1 MGKITKTMQPK
12 HEETLSPWLKYFV
25 QSACTL
31 PLPLLPD
38 HIATFPTRWPFPRGD
53 LYHWIPLLN
62 RFDNILEC
70 FSVTY
75 KLNEGPQTGD
85 LGCEVLLHRGLKVEE
100 YGTEV
105 WDMDR
110 LRKQGYGEQGDRQLI
125 EAILKFTRVLLE
137 HCGNRS
143 IYASSNHLN
152 DLLHATDLSVIIA
165 TLGVGSELA
174 KRYQASVKRIGS
186 HSRHVSTAL
195 LANHYNI
202 ALERVQLLASPFVK
216 TPLISLSDA
225 AASATPGSAAKGKDK
240 IHTTGQKNA
249 APMFANDLSAIVNS
263 EPGQWNGWGDI
274 KISYTA
280 VTDTKD
286 HPFSSA
292 VDRTSAGTNLP
303 STPTPLRRSTTM
315 GGTAQQTPRSARQ
328 VPGDEASPSTV
339 SRSPAPVSEQATS
352 SQKVFDLPQ
361 SVVASSSIYDLL
373 ARCPA
378 DAPPHTRYEYLNR
391 VRIAKALLGS
401 VETRQQALAIRLL
414 AITNLAY
421 IHPENVFMEK
431 VMRQDI
437 DETRRYQLVYQL
449 AEIIHPTS
457 PGSQPVPLWVQS
469 IALALLEAISY
480 FQARYQDV
488 LSALNA
494 NVNHGILLYVIRKA
508 VAGMKDDEV
517 ADKYNQ
523 STEVNEWRKDL
534 FSLTQHL
541 AMSTRV
547 GAEMVSAGLMDV
559 LVEIM
564 KTRSNVA
571 QRNHAT
577 ILSFIDGLIWSYQN
591 AFHAFFNGDG
601 LDAISELLVTSVK
614 EGTQLAD
621 AGRGTQSE
629 YHSSVVDYDIPF
641 HHQQTLK
648 WLLKFMHHMMTNSY
662 SLGGNTDRLLR
673 NLVDKS
679 DLLASLREIMQHTK
693 RFGSVLWTNSVTVL
707 SDFINNDPTSFAAIA
722 ESRMIV
728 SFLESVT
735 GSPVPEQTVAPRG
748 SEDAA
753 GEADDAPQENND
765 QVTLEPDDKPHP
777 PPEEEL
783 AAGRDRPLARG
794 ILTSPDAMLVV
805 PQVLNSI
812 SLNNVGLRMVVSSRA
827 FESYFE
833 MFESPKHVN
842 CLEGEQHLASSV
854 GESFDELC
862 RHHPALRSPISD
874 AVIDMVAR
882 VRFLGKDEA
891 ETSGW
896 GAKLV
901 FDDAN
906 GNVLTAD
913 HGLLGHL
920 SAPPGDSKGK
930 EKASTDDAD
939 VDMLDG
945 AVTAKEEDSSS
956 ASSKEASKP
965 AATAFDSITPYVH
978 ALGLFL
984 TTYLSN
990 NTMKTHFVQ
999 RGGIELLLDIAELPS
1014 LPYDFNE
1021 SNASRKLF
1029 SVISQLVD
1037 HSPVLGLP
1045 ALLKRA
1051 QAALDSLESFATD
1064 NDGRPYFAPFV
1075 LSEKPITLEDA
1086 NSWDTTT
1093 RNKILTG
1100 TKVVRALLNAQSF
1113 LKTLYECFPS
1123 SPRSSSSVSLYPINF
1138 YDYYLQ
1144 LIKSIGPLLRAGL
1157 TEEGAVHNVLPQHW
1171 WAKKVG
1177 AIDEALAII
1186 GRPAVPASPSGDD
1199 EETFLPDDL
1208 LGNFRAEAL
1217 PNNKGAAAPQPK
1229 RPTKQEQ
1236 ATARF
1241 KNFETLRVVL
1251 HSMVPS
1257 SFPFFQQLGKAI
1269 LPRRGGDTFSRQH
1282 HIDLAKGLSAT
1293 IIDQLKPSMAVEVAT
1308 PKDYHY
1314 WIIML
1319 HTLSEMLIDATPRS
1333 SDRAGSQII
1342 MPVYL
1347 AFVEQGGLEILTTMA
1362 RRFADRAADQSSG
1375 TEPSAATKIC
1385 SFGLKRALDLFATV
1399 VDGKT
1404 MADSATQFGLIPR
1417 SAGPRPEAPL
1427 SNQMV
1432 LDARMA
1438 IFPVVREIWDSALM
1452 EKTQPETLSRVID
1465 ILKIVAVGSDE
1476 SGQSSTQASD
1486 VLKRVPSAFNWRTH
1500 QTSLSALSR
1509 DYDDD
1514 LAREAVYRANG
1525 NQNSATEYCRAYA
1538 AGTAGSRNPVPA
1550 QDAYFAPPPE
1560 PSRQSSQQGAPPSSE
1575 PMALDAPPELDNLL
1589 GDAVLDE
1596 LEGPSSEESDDDD
1609 DDEDEENDEDDDHAG
1624 EGSQKAGGSDLPPKA
1639 NESAQPT
1646 IDPRATAKKTLDDH
1660 REQFRKELISRSL
1673 DIVRAHPHSAIEVS
1687 ELISAMVFP
1696 QDIREDVGETLTSAI
1711 TSLSFDSDEVE
1722 SDANGSTIAAYA
1734 HLFALLLRDNAF
1746 LTCNID
1752 TLRANVSTYV
1762 GFLKLSPTR
1771 AKDDLPPW
1779 IPYIL
1784 LIVEIL
1790 LAHDE
1795 KPIEATW
1802 KAPTSENEVI
1812 KPAVIEKPEAILSDA
1827 EQSDLLERILD
1838 ILPRL
1843 GQEDTLAISVLRVL
1857 VVLTRKRSLARTV
1870 GEKKNLQR
1878 LFVMAKQL
1886 AGAGVN
1892 RLKDTKTAGCIM
1904 IILRHVVEDEET
1916 TKQIMRAEV
1925 RSLFD
1930 NPQRNQ
1936 RNLDVTTY
1944 LRNLSAVA
1952 LRAPD
1957 LFVEITNDM
1966 TRLTRW
1972 SPVSEGTAR
1981 AHYIALKETEPEAS
1995 VATTTQDQSV
2005 EPTVQATED
2014 LSLHDVKQ
2022 STEAG
2027 DKEMTDAPKPTVARP
2042 IIENPDGVVHFLLCE
2057 LLNYR
2062 EVEDKEP
2069 IQPKDSKAA
2078 STTLAATSSDPAAK
2092 ENTADTG
2099 ASSDAK
2105 ETKDS
2110 KDKKSKPSF
2119 KADEHPIFIYRCFL
2133 LNCLA
2138 ELLQSYNRA
2147 KVEFI
2152 DFKRS
2157 APLQTNT
2164 PVKPRSSV
2172 LNYLIHDLLCQGGL
2186 ENPDTVVAKKKM
2198 ATSNQA
2204 QQVLVA
2210 LMTKTGEKA
2219 IDKHRERFEYD
2230 DDPDLLFVRKFALDT
2245 VLKAYERAST
2255 PEEPLETR
2263 YTKMQC
2269 LAELMNQVIGE
2280 KERDPPGATRG
2291 MGSPQARSQAQLRRM
2306 MYEKGYLDRLT
2317 WSIADLDLNHVG
2329 VKRAIK
2335 HVLRVLRVL
2344 TDTAKELSRSNVI
2357 PSMTLP
2363 DVADDEIA
2371 SSSSMS
2377 DIDDD
2382 REETPDLYRN
2392 SALGMLEPRGSD
2404 DESEDEEDDDDDEE
2418 MYDDEYG
2425 DELEYG
2431 EEEISDD
2438 GDNGISDD
2446 DDEELGE
2453 MGEIEGLHGD
2463 PGVVEVVM
2471 DDDDDMEDD
2480 DDEMSDDMDSQ
2491 DMEEMDDRVD
2501 IAEEILDEDG
2511 NPIDD
2516 DGASDWESESDDEE
2530 EDDDDELD
2538 YGAEVQDLDE
2548 AHMHGLGPE
2557 EILDNLTRAVVMAP
2571 DGEFDP
2577 EDMEGLGEHYI
2588 EDDRG
2593 DEDDDDDEDM
2603 EEDEYI
2609 YDEDYPHDEAP
2620 PANVPSQLG
2629 WDTLVVEPFPHAHH
2643 GHRHRHAGHRSPF
2656 PPAILAGGPRD
2667 PLGDFRSYFSR
2678 GPRANA
2684 APSNA
2689 DDGIN
2694 PLLRRTNQTAEP
2706 SPRPPGVPG
2715 LVGLRFPPD
2724 AFGIGAGRHGGLMDS
2739 PMAILNDIVASL
2751 PVMRHGQPS
2760 VQLSITQNGR
2770 GELREYHVVPRES
2783 RGDARRDGTYHEPQ
2797 QAVAFTPDSTF
2808 ERYQE
2813 EARMVFGG
2821 SLYIDKAQ
2829 RLLKLILS
2837 KLIPPAF
2844 EHEKKAKAEEE
2855 ERRRVREE
2863 ERKKRE
2869 EEERRVREAKEAKE
2883 AEEKAERERKEA
2895 EERDAQQRLTAEALG
2910 STDSNAPTAG
2920 ADPQAM
2926 EGVESHGATE
2936 SATVPPAN
2944 VPRVVTTIR
2953 GEEVD
2958 ITELGI
2964 DPEYLAALP
2973 EEFREEVIAQ
2983 TVSSRRS
2990 QAREDAAAGEQTEVF
3005 QEFLDALPEEM
3016 RSEIVQQERQEVRRR
3031 EREEQRRQAAGGA
3044 AEQEMDAASILLTF
3058 PPELR
3063 HEVLLDQGE
3072 DIMDQLPADMAAQV
3086 RLSQRAGNARSP
3098 PGIARRPAQQLTE
3111 PGQEAETKVQRKTV
3125 VQMLDKPGI
3134 ATLLR
3139 LMFISQY
3146 GSIRNY
3152 LFSVLADVCENRQ
3165 NRLEVIST
3173 VLLILQEGSTDM
3185 DAVER
3190 SFSQLS
3196 LKAKKP
3202 KDKDAD
3208 PKTPQGLK
3216 RTLTSLTTSG
3226 HAQTNSEISPL
3237 LVVHQCLDLLQDLST
3252 KNPHIPMLF
3261 LTEHESVGSSLK
3273 RMLSRKGKAKDY
3285 KAHKYAINALLSLL
3299 DRELVMESSVVMAY
3313 LADLL
3318 NKITVPLATIE
3329 RRRREAAEKAALAN
3343 KKVAE
3348 AAFAA
3353 QMAAEAAEAAATA
3366 STAEGASTQTDANDQ
3381 TTGAVETTASA
3392 TPAVESSTAVESGD
3406 ALQSEEN
3413 KKPEPETSKSATADD
3428 PNQKKGKQMQ
3438 VPVIPPHY
3446 LTLVVKIFV
3455 ARECSSKTFQNT
3467 ISAIKN
3473 LSSIPGTKVIFGQEL
3488 VRQARALS
3496 ERIVLDLD
3504 ELLPHI
3510 KKATTGTEIQ
3520 GVALSKFSP
3529 GASEQNKLLRVLT
3542 ALDHLFTEPKKKFS
3556 AEIEYTLMNIQK
3568 QDLVHSLYH
3577 NSTFSSMWDKL
3588 SECLRAI
3595 HKRENMVNVAT
3606 ILLPLIESLMVV
3618 CKNTATADSPAQ
3630 VSEKEMLLSSPPPES
3645 RMAGLFFNFTED
3657 HRRILNELVRNNPKL
3672 MSGTF
3677 ALLVK
3682 NPKVLEFDNKRNY
3695 FNRSV
3700 HSRAST
3706 QRSAFASLQLAVRRE
3721 HVFHDSF
3728 RSLYF
3733 KSGDEMKYGKLNIRF
3748 HGEEGVDAGG
3758 VTREWFQVLARQMF
3772 DANYALFIPV
3782 SSDRTTFHPN
3792 KLSGIN
3798 DMHLMY
3804 FKFVGRIIGKA
3815 LYEGRLL
3822 DCYFSRAVYKRIL
3835 GKSVSVK
3842 DMESFDPDYYKSLVW
3857 MLENDITDIITETF
3871 SVEDDEFGVTTIV
3884 DLCPDGRNIAVTEE
3898 NKNDYV
3904 RLVVEHKLL
3913 SSVKEQMEHFLKG
3926 FHEIIPSELIRIFNE
3941 QELELLIS
3949 GLPDID
3955 IDDWKSN
3962 TEYHNYTPSSQ
3973 QIQWFWRAIRSF
3985 DKEELAKLLQ
3995 FVTGTSKVPLNG
4007 FKELEGMNGVS
4018 RFNIHR
4024 DYGNKERLPSSHTC
4038 FNQLDLPEYES
4049 YETLRSQL
4057 MKAITAGSDYFGFA

>member
-12 HEETLSPWLKYFV
+12 HEETLSPWLKDFV

-70 FSVTY
+70 FSGTY

-100 YGTEV
+100 YGTEA

-125 EAILKFTRVLLE
+125 ETILKFTRVLLE

-882 VRFLGKDEA
+882 VRFLGKDKA

-913 HGLLGHL
+913 HGLPGHL

-1199 EETFLPDDL
+1199 DETFLPDDL

-1217 PNNKGAAAPQPK
+1217 PNNKGAAAAQPK

-1236 ATARF
+1236 ATARY

-1333 SDRAGSQII
+1333 SDRSGSQII

-1404 MADSATQFGLIPR
+1404 MADSAAQFGLIPR

-1525 NQNSATEYCRAYA
+1525 NQNSATEYCRAHA
-1538 AGTAGSRNPVPA
+1538 AGTAGSRNPVPT

-1560 PSRQSSQQGAPPSSE
+1560 PSRRSSQQGAPPSSE

-1609 DDEDEENDEDDDHAG
+1609 DDDDEENDEDDDHAG
-1624 EGSQKAGGSDLPPKA
+1624 EGSQKAGGADLPPKA

-1646 IDPRATAKKTLDDH
+1646 TDPRANAKKTLDDH

-1812 KPAVIEKPEAILSDA
+1812 KPAVIEKPEAILSDT

-1925 RSLFD
+1925 RNLFD

-1981 AHYIALKETEPEAS
+1981 AHYIALKETEPETS

-2014 LSLHDVKQ
+2014 LSLHDIKQ

-2027 DKEMTDAPKPTVARP
+2027 DKEMTDAPKPTVSRP

-2062 EVEDKEP
+2062 EVDDKEP

-2078 STTLAATSSDPAAK
+2078 STTLTATSSDPAAK

-2186 ENPDTVVAKKKM
+2186 ENPDTVLAKKKM

-2245 VLKAYERAST
+2245 ILKAYERAST

-2291 MGSPQARSQAQLRRM
+2291 MASPQARSQAQLRRM
-2306 MYEKGYLDRLT
+2306 MYEKGYLDKLT

-2480 DDEMSDDMDSQ
+2480 DDEMSDDMESQ
-2491 DMEEMDDRVD
+2491 DMEDRVD

-2516 DGASDWESESDDEE
+2516 DGASDWESESDEEE
-2530 EDDDDELD
+2530 EDDDDEID

-2557 EILDNLTRAVVMAP
+2557 EILENLTRAVVMAP

-2667 PLGDFRSYFSR
+2667 PLGGMSPATLLPHIDVLLHDVEALMSTYNANANPDFRSYFSR

-2694 PLLRRTNQTAEP
+2694 PLLRRTNQTVEP

-2751 PVMRHGQPS
+2751 PVMRHGQ
-2760 VQLSITQNGR
+2760 QWI
-2770 GELREYHVVPRES
+2770 
-2783 RGDARRDGTYHEPQ
+2783 
-2797 QAVAFTPDSTF
+2797 

-2844 EHEKKAKAEEE
+2844 EHEKKVKAEEE

-2990 QAREDAAAGEQTEVF
+2990 QAREDAAAG
-3005 QEFLDALPEEM
+3005 
-3016 RSEIVQQERQEVRRR
+3016 
-3031 EREEQRRQAAGGA
+3031 EQRRQAAGGA

-3237 LVVHQCLDLLQDLST
+3237 LVVHQCLDLLQDLSTKNPHIPMLFLTEHESVGSSLKRMLSRKGT

-3772 DANYALFIPV
+3772 DANYALFIP
-3782 SSDRTTFHPN
+3782 
-3792 KLSGIN
+3792 
-3798 DMHLMY
+3798 
-3804 FKFVGRIIGKA
+3804 
-3815 LYEGRLL
+3815 
-3822 DCYFSRAVYKRIL
+3822 
-3835 GKSVSVK
+3835 
-3842 DMESFDPDYYKSLVW
+3842 
-3857 MLENDITDIITETF
+3857 
-3871 SVEDDEFGVTTIV
+3871 
-3884 DLCPDGRNIAVTEE
+3884 
-3898 NKNDYV
+3898 
-3904 RLVVEHKLL
+3904 
-3913 SSVKEQMEHFLKG
+3913 
-3926 FHEIIPSELIRIFNE
+3926 
-3941 QELELLIS
+3941 
-3949 GLPDID
+3949 
-3955 IDDWKSN
+3955 
-3962 TEYHNYTPSSQ
+3962 

>member
-12 HEETLSPWLKYFV
+12 HEETLSPWLKDYV
-25 QSACTL
+25 QSASTL

-70 FSVTY
+70 FSGTY

-85 LGCEVLLHRGLKVEE
+85 LGCQLLLNQGLQVEE
-100 YGTEV
+100 YGKEA

-125 EAILKFTRVLLE
+125 ESILKFTRVLLE

-202 ALERVQLLASPFVK
+202 SLERVQQLASPFVK
-216 TPLISLSDA
+216 TPLISLSD
-225 AASATPGSAAKGKDK
+225 SALAGTPGSAAKGKEK
-240 IHTTGQKNA
+240 TQATGQKNA

-263 EPGQWNGWGDI
+263 EPGQWNGWGDV

-280 VTDTKD
+280 TTESRDQ
-286 HPFSSA
+286 PAANA
-292 VDRTSAGTNLP
+292 VDRISSGSNLP
-303 STPTPLRRSTTM
+303 TTPTPLRRSTTM
-315 GGTAQQTPRSARQ
+315 GGQAQQTPRSARQ
-328 VPGDEASPSTV
+328 VTGDETSPSTV
-339 SRSPAPVSEQATS
+339 SRSPAPQPERGTS
-352 SQKVFDLPQ
+352 NQKIFDLPQ
-361 SVVASSSIYDLL
+361 SVVASSSIYDLV
-373 ARCPA
+373 ARCPT
-378 DAPPHTRYEYLNR
+378 DLPPQARYEYLSR
-391 VRIAKALLGS
+391 VRIAKALLGDA
-401 VETRQQALAIRLL
+401 ETRQQALAIRLL
-414 AITNLAY
+414 AVTNLAY
-421 IHPENVFMEK
+421 IHPETVFMEK

-449 AEIIHPTS
+449 AELVHPTS
-457 PGSQPVPLWVQS
+457 PGSKPVPLWVQS
-469 IALALLEAISY
+469 IALALLEAISG

-508 VAGMKDDEV
+508 VAGMKEDEV
-517 ADKYNQ
+517 PDKYNQ

-601 LDAISELLVTSVK
+601 LDAISELLVTSVEQGK
-614 EGTQLAD
+614 QLEEAGLGTQL
-621 AGRGTQSE
+621 E
-629 YHSSVVDYDIPF
+629 YHSSVVDYNIPF
-641 HHQQTLK
+641 HQQQTLK

-662 SLGGNTDRLLR
+662 NLGGNTDRLLR

-679 DLLASLREIMQHTK
+679 DLLASLREIMQHTQ

-735 GSPVPEQTVAPRG
+735 GNPVPEQPAAPR
-748 SEDAA
+748 S
-753 GEADDAPQENND
+753 GEKADGDEAESPQETND
-765 QVTLEPDDKPHP
+765 QVTLEPDSKPHP
-777 PPEEEL
+777 PPEEVL
-783 AAGRDRPLARG
+783 AAGRDRPLAQG

-812 SLNNVGLRMVVSSRA
+812 SLNNVGLEMVVASHA

-842 CLEGEQHLASSV
+842 VLEGEQHLASSV

-862 RHHPALRSPISD
+862 RHHPALRDPISN
-874 AVIDMVAR
+874 AIIDMVAR
-882 VRFLGKDEA
+882 VRFLGRDKA
-891 ETSGW
+891 ATAGW
-896 GAKLV
+896 GTKLV
-901 FDDAN
+901 FDDAA
-906 GNVLTAD
+906 GNVITAD
-913 HGLLGHL
+913 ENLLDRL
-920 SAPPGDSKGK
+920 ATPSVDSKGK
-930 EKASTDDAD
+930 AKASANDAD
-939 VDMLDG
+939 VEMTDVIPVNNEEANSG
-945 AVTAKEEDSSS
+945 AANKETPT
-956 ASSKEASKP
+956 P
-965 AATAFDSITPYVH
+965 AATASDSVTPYVH
-978 ALGLFL
+978 ALSLFL

-990 NTMKTHFVQ
+990 NTMNSHFING
-999 RGGIELLLDIAELPS
+999 GGIELLLDIVELPS
-1014 LPYDFNE
+1014 LPHDFHE
-1021 SNASRKLF
+1021 SSASRKLF
-1029 SVISQLVD
+1029 TVISSLL
-1037 HSPVLGLP
+1037 HHAPVVALP
-1045 ALLKRA
+1045 SVLKRA
-1051 QAALDSLESFATD
+1051 HKAFDALETFANTSDS
-1064 NDGRPYFAPFV
+1064 RPYFAPFI
-1075 LSEKPITLEDA
+1075 LTEKTITLEDA
-1086 NSWDTTT
+1086 KTWDANT
-1093 RNKILTG
+1093 RDKILTG
-1100 TKVVRALLNAQSF
+1100 TKVVKSLLNAQSC
-1113 LKTLYECFPS
+1113 LKILHDCFPPM
-1123 SPRSSSSVSLYPINF
+1123 PRSSASAAF
-1138 YDYYLQ
+1138 YNVNYFDYYLQ
-1144 LIKSIGPLLRAGL
+1144 LVRGMGPLLRAGL
-1157 TEEGAVHNVLPQHW
+1157 TEEGAVHNALPQHW
-1171 WAKKVG
+1171 WAK
-1177 AIDEALAII
+1177 
-1186 GRPAVPASPSGDD
+1186 RPGPGNDSLPMLDRTPAAPASPSGDAD
-1199 EETFLPDDL
+1199 DVLLPDAL
-1208 LGNFRAEAL
+1208 AGNSKTSSTDD
-1217 PNNKGAAAPQPK
+1217 KGAAAAQPK

-1236 ATARF
+1236 ATARY
-1241 KNFETLRVVL
+1241 KNFDTLRVLL
-1251 HSMVPS
+1251 HSIVPS
-1257 SFPFFQQLGKAI
+1257 SFPFFQQLGKSL
-1269 LPRRGGDTFSRQH
+1269 LPRRGGDTFIRQY
-1282 HIDLAKGLSAT
+1282 HIDIAKGLSAT
-1293 IIDQLKPSMAVEVAT
+1293 IIDQLKPSLAVET
-1308 PKDYHY
+1308 PSPKDYHY

-1319 HTLSEMLIDATPRS
+1319 HTLSEMLVDSSPRS
-1333 SDRAGSQII
+1333 SDRSGSQII

-1347 AFVEQGGLEILTTMA
+1347 AFVEKGGFEILTTMT
-1362 RRFADRAADQSSG
+1362 RRFADNAVDETGGS
-1375 TEPSAATKIC
+1375 EPSAATKIC
-1385 SFGLKRALDLFATV
+1385 QFGLKRSLDLFATV

-1404 MADSATQFGLIPR
+1404 MTDSAAQFGLMLR
-1417 SAGPRPEAPL
+1417 SAGPRPDVPL

-1432 LDARMA
+1432 LDARVA
-1438 IFPVVREIWDSALM
+1438 IFPVVRELWDSALM
-1452 EKTQPETLSRVID
+1452 EKSQPQTLSRIMD
-1465 ILKIVAVGSDE
+1465 ILKTVSVGSDE
-1476 SGQSSTQASD
+1476 SSQANTSVSD
-1486 VLKRVPSAFNWRTH
+1486 VLKKVPSAFNWQAY
-1500 QTSLSALSR
+1500 QTALTALSAEF
-1509 DYDDD
+1509 DDD
-1514 LAREAVYRANG
+1514 IAREAVYRANG
-1525 NQNSATEYCRAYA
+1525 NQNIASEYIRQHRR
-1538 AGTAGSRNPVPA
+1538 GTAGSRNPVPI
-1550 QDAYFAPPPE
+1550 QDAYTAPPAE
-1560 PSRQSSQQGAPPSSE
+1560 PSRSSSQQGAPANSE
-1575 PMALDAPPELDNLL
+1575 AMALDAPPELDNLL
-1589 GDAVLDE
+1589 SDAVLDE
-1596 LEGPSSEESDDDD
+1596 LSSEDSDDDD
-1609 DDEDEENDEDDDHAG
+1609 DENEEDDDDQAG
-1624 EGSQKAGGSDLPPKA
+1624 EDSHAAGGATLPA
-1639 NESAQPT
+1639 T
-1646 IDPRATAKKTLDDH
+1646 IDEPAQESPDPRTNAKETLDNH

-1696 QDIREDVGETLTSAI
+1696 QEIREDVGETLTSAI
-1711 TSLSFDSDEVE
+1711 TSLSSDTDEIDLE
-1722 SDANGSTIAAYA
+1722 ANGSTIAAYA
-1734 HLFALLLRDNAF
+1734 HLFALLLRDHAF
-1746 LTCNID
+1746 LVCNLD
-1752 TLRANVSTYV
+1752 TLRANISTYV
-1762 GFLKLSPTR
+1762 GFLKLSPTPG
-1771 AKDDLPPW
+1771 KEDLPPW

-1790 LAHDE
+1790 LSHDE

-1802 KAPTSENEVI
+1802 KPPTSENEVVQ
-1812 KPAVIEKPEAILSDA
+1812 PAVLQKPEAIMSDS
-1827 EQSDLLERILD
+1827 EQSNLLERILD

-1843 GQEDTLAISVLRVL
+1843 GKEDTLAISVLRVL
-1857 VVLTRKRSLARTV
+1857 VILTRKRSLARQV

-1878 LFVMAKQL
+1878 LFVMAKQM
-1886 AGAGVN
+1886 AGAGAN
-1892 RLKDTKTAGCIM
+1892 RLKDTKTAGCVM

-1925 RSLFD
+1925 RNLFD

-1957 LFVEITNDM
+1957 LFVEVTNDM
-1966 TRLTRW
+1966 TKLTRW
-1972 SPVSEGTAR
+1972 SPASEGTSR
-1981 AHYIALKETEPEAS
+1981 AHYIALKETEPEA
-1995 VATTTQDQSV
+1995 APAKAEQDQSV

-2014 LSLHDVKQ
+2014 LSLHDIKQ

-2027 DKEMTDAPKPTVARP
+2027 DKEMTDAPKPTMPRP
-2042 IIENPDGVVHFLLCE
+2042 VIENPDGVVHFLLSE

-2062 EVEDKEP
+2062 EVDDKEP
-2069 IQPKDSKAA
+2069 VQPKDLKA
-2078 STTLAATSSDPAAK
+2078 TPTGTSSDSTIKDATPESNSNPEAK
-2092 ENTADTG
+2092 EN
-2099 ASSDAK
+2099 
-2105 ETKDS
+2105 KDS
-2110 KDKKSKPSF
+2110 KDKKSKPTF
-2119 KADEHPIFIYRCFL
+2119 KAEEHPIFIYRCFL
-2133 LNCLA
+2133 LNCLS

-2152 DFKRS
+2152 NFKRN

-2172 LNYLIHDLLCQGGL
+2172 LNYLIHDLLCQGGV
-2186 ENPDTVVAKKKM
+2186 ENPDTVLAKKKA
-2198 ATSNQA
+2198 ATSSQA

-2210 LMTKTGEKA
+2210 LMTKTGEKVV
-2219 IDKHRERFEYD
+2219 DKNRQRFEFD

-2280 KERDPPGATRG
+2280 KERDPTGATRG
-2291 MGSPQARSQAQLRRM
+2291 MGSPQTRSQAQLRRM
-2306 MYEKGYLDRLT
+2306 MYEKGYLDKLT
-2317 WSIADLDLNHVG
+2317 WSIADLNLNHPS

-2335 HVLRVLRVL
+2335 YVLRVLRVL

-2357 PSMTLP
+2357 PFTALP
-2363 DVADDEIA
+2363 DITDDEIA

-2404 DESEDEEDDDDDEE
+2404 DESEDEEGEHLQAILNEKYYMLTIVIDDDDDEE

-2425 DELEYG
+2425 DELDYG

-2491 DMEEMDDRVD
+2491 DMEDMEDRVD
-2501 IAEEILDEDG
+2501 VVEEIVDEDG
-2511 NPIDD
+2511 NPLDD
-2516 DGASDWESESDDEE
+2516 DGASDWESESEDDE
-2530 EDDDDELD
+2530 EDDDDEEID
-2538 YGAEVQDLDE
+2538 YEAGVQDLEE

-2577 EDMEGLGEHYI
+2577 DDIEGLGEHYI

-2609 YDEDYPHDEAP
+2609 YDEDYPH
-2620 PANVPSQLG
+2620 
-2629 WDTLVVEPFPHAHH
+2629 
-2643 GHRHRHAGHRSPF
+2643 
-2656 PPAILAGGPRD
+2656 
-2667 PLGDFRSYFSR
+2667 FRSYFSR

-2684 APSNA
+2684 PPNNA

-2694 PLLRRTNQTAEP
+2694 PLLRRSNQDAEP
-2706 SPRPPGVPG
+2706 SQRPPGVPG

-2724 AFGIGAGRHGGLMDS
+2724 IFGPGAGRHGGLMDS

-2751 PVMRHGQPS
+2751 PVMRHGQQS
-2760 VQLSITQNGR
+2760 VHLSITQNGR
-2770 GELREYHVVPRES
+2770 GELREYHVAPRES
-2783 RGDARRDGTYHEPQ
+2783 RGEARREGTYHEPQ
-2797 QAVAFTPDSTF
+2797 QAVAFSPDSTF
-2808 ERYQE
+2808 ERYLE

-2821 SLYIDKAQ
+2821 SLYLEKAQ
-2829 RLLKLILS
+2829 RLLNLILS

-2844 EHEKKAKAEEE
+2844 EHEKKLKVEEE
-2855 ERRRVREE
+2855 DRRRVREE

-2869 EEERRVREAKEAKE
+2869 EEERRVREAKQ

-2895 EERDAQQRLTAEALG
+2895 EERAERERIAAEAPP
-2910 STDSNAPTAG
+2910 PTANEATTAG
-2920 ADPQAM
+2920 TARGPESQAM
-2926 EGVESHGATE
+2926 EGVESHGTAE
-2936 SATVPPAN
+2936 SAPAPAAD
-2944 VPRVVTTIR
+2944 VPRVVTIIR

-3044 AEQEMDAASILLTF
+3044 VEQEMDAASILLTF

-3072 DIMDQLPADMAAQV
+3072 DIMDQLPAEMAAQV
-3086 RLSQRAGNARSP
+3086 RLSQRTGNARSP
-3098 PGIARRPAQQLTE
+3098 PGIARRPAQQQVE

-3152 LFSVLADVCENRQ
+3152 LFSVLADVCENRH

-3226 HAQTNSEISPL
+3226 NVQTSSEISPL

-3273 RMLSRKGKAKDY
+3273 RTLNRKGKAKDS
-3285 KAHKYAINALLSLL
+3285 KAHKYAINALLTLL

-3318 NKITVPLATIE
+3318 NKITVPLATME
-3329 RRRREAAEKAALAN
+3329 RRRREAAEKAALEA
-3343 KKVAE
+3343 KETADAAPVADGSSS
-3348 AAFAA
+3348 A
-3353 QMAAEAAEAAATA
+3353 QHTATEQDAEQV
-3366 STAEGASTQTDANDQ
+3366 EGT
-3381 TTGAVETTASA
+3381 VSA
-3392 TPAVESSTAVESGD
+3392 TPAAEPSVLAATDAVKPSEGD
-3406 ALQSEEN
+3406 
-3413 KKPEPETSKSATADD
+3413 KKDELEASKSAIADESIE
-3428 PNQKKGKQMQ
+3428 KKDRQMQ

-3473 LSSIPGTKVIFGQEL
+3473 LSAIPGAKAVFGQEL

-3542 ALDHLFTEPKKKFS
+3542 ALDHLFTDPKKKS
-3556 AEIEYTLMNIQK
+3556 DVAGEDVPNNEK

-3577 NSTFSSMWDKL
+3577 NSTFSSMWEKL

-3618 CKNTATADSPAQ
+3618 CKNTATADSPTQA
-3630 VSEKEMLLSSPPPES
+3630 SEKEMLLSSPPPES

-3700 HSRAST
+3700 HSRANT

-3758 VTREWFQVLARQMF
+3758 VTREWFQVLSRQMF
-3772 DANYALFIPV
+3772 DANYALFSPV

-3835 GKSVSVK
+3835 GRSVSVK

-3884 DLCPDGRNIAVTEE
+3884 DLCPNGRNIAVTEE

-3926 FHEIIPSELIRIFNE
+3926 FHEIIPSELISIFNE

-4038 FNQLDLPEYES
+4038 FNQIDLPEYES
-4049 YETLRSQL
+4049 YETLRAQL

>member
-12 HEETLSPWLKYFV
+12 HEETLSPWLKDFV

-70 FSVTY
+70 FSGTY

-508 VAGMKDDEV
+508 VAGMKEDEV

-882 VRFLGKDEA
+882 VRFLGKDKA

-1157 TEEGAVHNVLPQHW
+1157 TEEGAHW

-1293 IIDQLKPSMAVEVAT
+1293 IIHQLKPSMAVEVAT

-1347 AFVEQGGLEILTTMA
+1347 AFVEHGGLEILTTMA

-1404 MADSATQFGLIPR
+1404 MADSAAQFGLIPR

-1476 SGQSSTQASD
+1476 SGQSNTQASD

-1538 AGTAGSRNPVPA
+1538 AGTAGSRNPVPT

-1560 PSRQSSQQGAPPSSE
+1560 PSRRSSQQGAPPSSE

-1711 TSLSFDSDEVE
+1711 TPLSFDSDEVE

-1892 RLKDTKTAGCIM
+1892 RLKDTKTAG
-1904 IILRHVVEDEET
+1904 
-1916 TKQIMRAEV
+1916 
-1925 RSLFD
+1925 
-1930 NPQRNQ
+1930 
-1936 RNLDVTTY
+1936 
-1944 LRNLSAVA
+1944 
-1952 LRAPD
+1952 
-1957 LFVEITNDM
+1957 
-1966 TRLTRW
+1966 
-1972 SPVSEGTAR
+1972 
-1981 AHYIALKETEPEAS
+1981 
-1995 VATTTQDQSV
+1995 
-2005 EPTVQATED
+2005 
-2014 LSLHDVKQ
+2014 
-2022 STEAG
+2022 
-2027 DKEMTDAPKPTVARP
+2027 
-2042 IIENPDGVVHFLLCE
+2042 
-2057 LLNYR
+2057 
-2062 EVEDKEP
+2062 
-2069 IQPKDSKAA
+2069 
-2078 STTLAATSSDPAAK
+2078 
-2092 ENTADTG
+2092 
-2099 ASSDAK
+2099 
-2105 ETKDS
+2105 
-2110 KDKKSKPSF
+2110 
-2119 KADEHPIFIYRCFL
+2119 
-2133 LNCLA
+2133 
-2138 ELLQSYNRA
+2138 
-2147 KVEFI
+2147 
-2152 DFKRS
+2152 
-2157 APLQTNT
+2157 
-2164 PVKPRSSV
+2164 
-2172 LNYLIHDLLCQGGL
+2172 
-2186 ENPDTVVAKKKM
+2186 
-2198 ATSNQA
+2198 
-2204 QQVLVA
+2204 
-2210 LMTKTGEKA
+2210 
-2219 IDKHRERFEYD
+2219 
-2230 DDPDLLFVRKFALDT
+2230 
-2245 VLKAYERAST
+2245 
-2255 PEEPLETR
+2255 
-2263 YTKMQC
+2263 
-2269 LAELMNQVIGE
+2269 
-2280 KERDPPGATRG
+2280 
-2291 MGSPQARSQAQLRRM
+2291 
-2306 MYEKGYLDRLT
+2306 
-2317 WSIADLDLNHVG
+2317 
-2329 VKRAIK
+2329 
-2335 HVLRVLRVL
+2335 
-2344 TDTAKELSRSNVI
+2344 
-2357 PSMTLP
+2357 
-2363 DVADDEIA
+2363 
-2371 SSSSMS
+2371 
-2377 DIDDD
+2377 
-2382 REETPDLYRN
+2382 
-2392 SALGMLEPRGSD
+2392 
-2404 DESEDEEDDDDDEE
+2404 
-2418 MYDDEYG
+2418 
-2425 DELEYG
+2425 
-2431 EEEISDD
+2431 
-2438 GDNGISDD
+2438 
-2446 DDEELGE
+2446 
-2453 MGEIEGLHGD
+2453 
-2463 PGVVEVVM
+2463 
-2471 DDDDDMEDD
+2471 
-2480 DDEMSDDMDSQ
+2480 
-2491 DMEEMDDRVD
+2491 
-2501 IAEEILDEDG
+2501 
-2511 NPIDD
+2511 
-2516 DGASDWESESDDEE
+2516 
-2530 EDDDDELD
+2530 
-2538 YGAEVQDLDE
+2538 
-2548 AHMHGLGPE
+2548 
-2557 EILDNLTRAVVMAP
+2557 
-2571 DGEFDP
+2571 
-2577 EDMEGLGEHYI
+2577 
-2588 EDDRG
+2588 
-2593 DEDDDDDEDM
+2593 
-2603 EEDEYI
+2603 
-2609 YDEDYPHDEAP
+2609 
-2620 PANVPSQLG
+2620 
-2629 WDTLVVEPFPHAHH
+2629 
-2643 GHRHRHAGHRSPF
+2643 
-2656 PPAILAGGPRD
+2656 
-2667 PLGDFRSYFSR
+2667 
-2678 GPRANA
+2678 
-2684 APSNA
+2684 
-2689 DDGIN
+2689 
-2694 PLLRRTNQTAEP
+2694 
-2706 SPRPPGVPG
+2706 
-2715 LVGLRFPPD
+2715 
-2724 AFGIGAGRHGGLMDS
+2724 
-2739 PMAILNDIVASL
+2739 
-2751 PVMRHGQPS
+2751 
-2760 VQLSITQNGR
+2760 
-2770 GELREYHVVPRES
+2770 
-2783 RGDARRDGTYHEPQ
+2783 
-2797 QAVAFTPDSTF
+2797 
-2808 ERYQE
+2808 
-2813 EARMVFGG
+2813 
-2821 SLYIDKAQ
+2821 
-2829 RLLKLILS
+2829 
-2837 KLIPPAF
+2837 
-2844 EHEKKAKAEEE
+2844 
-2855 ERRRVREE
+2855 
-2863 ERKKRE
+2863 
-2869 EEERRVREAKEAKE
+2869 
-2883 AEEKAERERKEA
+2883 
-2895 EERDAQQRLTAEALG
+2895 
-2910 STDSNAPTAG
+2910 
-2920 ADPQAM
+2920 
-2926 EGVESHGATE
+2926 
-2936 SATVPPAN
+2936 
-2944 VPRVVTTIR
+2944 
-2953 GEEVD
+2953 
-2958 ITELGI
+2958 
-2964 DPEYLAALP
+2964 
-2973 EEFREEVIAQ
+2973 
-2983 TVSSRRS
+2983 RS

-3630 VSEKEMLLSSPPPES
+3630 ASEKEMLLSSPPPES

>member
-12 HEETLSPWLKYFV
+12 HEETLSPWLKDFV

-70 FSVTY
+70 FSGTY

-85 LGCEVLLHRGLKVEE
+85 LGCDVLLHRGIRVEE
-100 YGTEV
+100 YGKEI
-105 WDMDR
+105 WDIDR
-110 LRKQGYGEQGDRQLI
+110 LRKQGYSEQGDRQLI
-125 EAILKFTRVLLE
+125 ETILKFTRVLLE

-152 DLLHATDLSVIIA
+152 DLLHATDSSIIIA

-202 ALERVQLLASPFVK
+202 ALERVQQLASPFTK
-216 TPLISLSDA
+216 TPLISLSDS
-225 AASATPGSAAKGKDK
+225 AASGTPGSVVKGRDKTQAA
-240 IHTTGQKNA
+240 GQKNA

-263 EPGQWNGWGDI
+263 EAGQWNGWGDI

-280 VTDTKD
+280 ATESKD
-286 HPFSSA
+286 QPTASA
-292 VDRTSAGTNLP
+292 VDRTPAVSNLP

-315 GGTAQQTPRSARQ
+315 GGTAQQTPRSTRQ
-328 VPGDEASPSTV
+328 ATGDETSPSTV
-339 SRSPAPVSEQATS
+339 SRSPAPMSEHATS
-352 SQKVFDLPQ
+352 SQKIFDLPQ
-361 SVVASSSIYDLL
+361 SVVASSSVYDLI

-378 DAPPHTRYEYLNR
+378 DVPPQARYEYLSR
-391 VRIAKALLGS
+391 VRIAKALLGD

-414 AITNLAY
+414 AVTNLAY

-449 AEIIHPTS
+449 AEIVHPTS
-457 PGSQPVPLWVQS
+457 PGSKPVPLWVQS
-469 IALALLEAISY
+469 IALALLEAISG

-508 VAGMKDDEV
+508 VAGMKEDEV
-517 ADKYNQ
+517 ADKHNQ

-601 LDAISELLVTSVK
+601 LDAISELLVTSVE
-614 EGTQLAD
+614 EGKQLAD
-621 AGRGTQSE
+621 AGRGTQPE

-735 GSPVPEQTVAPRG
+735 GSPVPEEPVAPRSG
-748 SEDAA
+748 EDAGA
-753 GEADDAPQENND
+753 NADDTSPETND
-765 QVTLEPDDKPHP
+765 QVTLEPDNKPHP
-777 PPEEEL
+777 PPDEEL
-783 AAGRDRPLARG
+783 AAGRDRPLAQG

-812 SLNNVGLRMVVSSRA
+812 SLNNVGLKMVVSSHA

-862 RHHPALRSPISD
+862 RHHPALRNPISD

-882 VRFLGKDEA
+882 VRFLGRDRA
-891 ETSGW
+891 VTCGW

-901 FDDAN
+901 FDDAV
-906 GNVLTAD
+906 GNVVTAD
-913 HGLLGHL
+913 ESLIDRL
-920 SAPPGDSKGK
+920 SAPPTETKGK

-939 VDMLDG
+939 VEMTDG
-945 AVTAKEEDSSS
+945 TAI
-956 ASSKEASKP
+956 SKEDNSNVTPGKEPSAP
-965 AATAFDSITPYVH
+965 AATASDSITPYVH

-990 NTMKTHFVQ
+990 NTMKAHFVQ

-1014 LPYDFNE
+1014 LPHDFNE

-1051 QAALDSLESFATD
+1051 QTAFDALEFFAAA

-1075 LSEKPITLEDA
+1075 LSEKPTTPEDV
-1086 NSWDTTT
+1086 NSWDANT
-1093 RNKILTG
+1093 REKVLTG

-1113 LKTLYECFPS
+1113 LKTLFECFPS

-1138 YDYYLQ
+1138 FDYYLQ

-1171 WAKKVG
+1171 WAKKIG
-1177 AIDEALAII
+1177 PIEEAMAII
-1186 GRPAVPASPSGDD
+1186 GRTPVVPASPSADEDD
-1199 EETFLPDDL
+1199 VLLPDVL
-1208 LGNFRAEAL
+1208 AGNSKSPA
-1217 PNNKGAAAPQPK
+1217 PDIKGTVGAPPK

-1236 ATARF
+1236 ATARY
-1241 KNFETLRVVL
+1241 KNFETLRVIL

-1319 HTLSEMLIDATPRS
+1319 HTLSEMLIDSSPRS
-1333 SDRAGSQII
+1333 SDRSGSQII

-1347 AFVEQGGLEILTTMA
+1347 AFVEQGGFEILTTMA
-1362 RRFADRAADQSSG
+1362 RRFADKAADQTDG
-1375 TEPSAATKIC
+1375 PEPSAATKIC

-1404 MADSATQFGLIPR
+1404 MADSAAQFGLIPR

-1438 IFPVVREIWDSALM
+1438 IFPIVREIWDSALM

-1465 ILKIVAVGSDE
+1465 ILKIVSVGSDE
-1476 SGQSSTQASD
+1476 SGQSSSQAAD
-1486 VLKRVPSAFNWRTH
+1486 VLKRVPNAFNWRTH
-1500 QTSLSALSR
+1500 QTALSALSR

-1525 NQNSATEYCRAYA
+1525 NQNSATEYCRAHK
-1538 AGTAGSRNPVPA
+1538 AGTAGSRNPVPT

-1560 PSRQSSQQGAPPSSE
+1560 PSRRSSQQGASASSE

-1609 DDEDEENDEDDDHAG
+1609 DDEDNDEDDEEQAG
-1624 EGSQKAGGSDLPPKA
+1624 EDSQAASGTTLPPTT
-1639 NESAQPT
+1639 NEPAQPT
-1646 IDPRATAKKTLDDH
+1646 TDPRTSAKETLDNH

-1696 QDIREDVGETLTSAI
+1696 QEIREDVGETLTSAI
-1711 TSLSFDSDEVE
+1711 TSLSSDTDEIDSE
-1722 SDANGSTIAAYA
+1722 ANGSTIAAYA

-1746 LTCNID
+1746 LVCNID

-1762 GFLKLSPTR
+1762 GFLKLSPAR

-1802 KAPTSENEVI
+1802 KAPTSETEVI
-1812 KPAVIEKPEAILSDA
+1812 QPAVIQKPDAILSDA

-1843 GQEDTLAISVLRVL
+1843 GKEDTLAISVLRVL
-1857 VVLTRKRSLARTV
+1857 VILTRKRSLARTV

-1916 TKQIMRAEV
+1916 TKQIIRAEV
-1925 RSLFD
+1925 RNLFD

-1944 LRNLSAVA
+1944 LRSLSAVA
-1952 LRAPD
+1952 LRAPE

-1966 TRLTRW
+1966 TKLTRW
-1972 SPVSEGTAR
+1972 SPASEGTAR
-1981 AHYIALKETEPEAS
+1981 AHYIALKETEPETPP
-1995 VATTTQDQSV
+1995 ATAAQDQSV

-2014 LSLHDVKQ
+2014 LSLHDIKQ

-2027 DKEMTDAPKPTVARP
+2027 DKEMTDAQKPAVPRP
-2042 IIENPDGVVHFLLCE
+2042 VIENPDGVVHFLLCE

-2069 IQPKDSKAA
+2069 IQLKDSKVTPATPAA
-2078 STTLAATSSDPAAK
+2078 SSSDPEVKQGATDTPSNPDAK
-2092 ENTADTG
+2092 EN
-2099 ASSDAK
+2099 
-2105 ETKDS
+2105 KDS
-2110 KDKKSKPSF
+2110 KDKKTKPTF

-2152 DFKRS
+2152 NFKRS

-2172 LNYLIHDLLCQGGL
+2172 MNYLIHDLLCQGGL
-2186 ENPDTVVAKKKM
+2186 ENPDTVFAKKKM
-2198 ATSNQA
+2198 ATSSQA

-2210 LMTKTGEKA
+2210 LMTKTGEKV

-2280 KERDPPGATRG
+2280 KERDHPGATRG

-2306 MYEKGYLDRLT
+2306 MYEKGYLDKLT
-2317 WSIADLDLNHVG
+2317 WSIADLDLNHNG

-2357 PSMTLP
+2357 PFTALP
-2363 DVADDEIA
+2363 DIADDEIA

-2404 DESEDEEDDDDDEE
+2404 DESEDEEGEKLTNVDDDEDEE

-2425 DELEYG
+2425 DELDYG

-2471 DDDDDMEDD
+2471 DDDDDMGDD

-2491 DMEEMDDRVD
+2491 DMDDMDDHVD
-2501 IAEEILDEDG
+2501 VVEEIVDEDG
-2511 NPIDD
+2511 NPLDD
-2516 DGASDWESESDDEE
+2516 DGASDWESDSEDEDEEDDEE
-2530 EDDDDELD
+2530 ID
-2538 YGAEVQDLDE
+2538 YEAEVQDLDE

-2577 EDMEGLGEHYI
+2577 EDMEGLGEHYM

-2593 DEDDDDDEDM
+2593 DEDDDDDDEDM

-2609 YDEDYPHDEAP
+2609 YDEDYPH
-2620 PANVPSQLG
+2620 
-2629 WDTLVVEPFPHAHH
+2629 
-2643 GHRHRHAGHRSPF
+2643 
-2656 PPAILAGGPRD
+2656 
-2667 PLGDFRSYFSR
+2667 FRSYFSR

-2689 DDGIN
+2689 DDGVN
-2694 PLLRRTNQTAEP
+2694 PLLRRSNQDAEP

-2724 AFGIGAGRHGGLMDS
+2724 AFGIGAGRHGNLMDS

-2751 PVMRHGQPS
+2751 PVMRHGQQP
-2760 VQLSITQNGR
+2760 VHLSITQNGR
-2770 GELREYHVVPRES
+2770 GELREYHVAPRES
-2783 RGDARRDGTYHEPQ
+2783 RGEARREGTYYEPQ

-2821 SLYIDKAQ
+2821 SLYIEKAQ
-2829 RLLKLILS
+2829 RLLNLILS

-2844 EHEKKAKAEEE
+2844 EHEKKLKAEEE
-2855 ERRRVREE
+2855 ERRRIRDE

-2869 EEERRVREAKEAKE
+2869 EEERRAREAKE
-2883 AEEKAERERKEA
+2883 AEEKAEREKKEA
-2895 EERDAQQRLTAEALG
+2895 DERAERERIAAEAPPPTTSETTTG
-2910 STDSNAPTAG
+2910 AAHGTDS
-2920 ADPQAM
+2920 QAM
-2926 EGVESHGATE
+2926 EGVESQGTAE
-2936 SATVPPAN
+2936 SAPASAADI
-2944 VPRVVTTIR
+2944 PRVVTTIR

-3031 EREEQRRQAAGGA
+3031 EREEQRRQAVGAG

-3098 PGIARRPAQQLTE
+3098 PGIARRPAQQPTE

-3125 VQMLDKPGI
+3125 VQMLDKSGI

-3165 NRLEVIST
+3165 NRLEVVST

-3226 HAQTNSEISPL
+3226 HVQANSEISPL

-3261 LTEHESVGSSLK
+3261 LTEHESVGYSLK
-3273 RMLSRKGKAKDY
+3273 RMLSRKGKAKDS
-3285 KAHKYAINALLSLL
+3285 KAHKYAINALLTLL

-3318 NKITVPLATIE
+3318 NKITVPLATME
-3329 RRRREAAEKAALAN
+3329 RRRREATEKAALEA
-3343 KKVAE
+3343 KKATD
-3348 AAFAA
+3348 ATS
-3353 QMAAEAAEAAATA
+3353 AAEGSTQAQPAANDRATEAVEDTSSAPPAAEPPIAT
-3366 STAEGASTQTDANDQ
+3366 ETDD
-3381 TTGAVETTASA
+3381 VK
-3392 TPAVESSTAVESGD
+3392 P
-3406 ALQSEEN
+3406 SEES
-3413 KKPEPETSKSATADD
+3413 KKGEPESSKSAAAEDSSE
-3428 PNQKKGKQMQ
+3428 KKGKQMQ
-3438 VPVIPPHY
+3438 VPVIPPHH
-3446 LTLVVKIFV
+3446 LTLVIKIFV

-3473 LSSIPGTKVIFGQEL
+3473 LSAIPGAKAVFGQEL

-3542 ALDHLFTEPKKKFS
+3542 ALDHLFTDPKKKS
-3556 AEIEYTLMNIQK
+3556 EAAGDDVPNNEK

-3588 SECLRAI
+3588 SECLKAI

-3618 CKNTATADSPAQ
+3618 CKNTASADSPTQA
-3630 VSEKEMLLSSPPPES
+3630 SEKEMLLSSPPPES

-3926 FHEIIPSELIRIFNE
+3926 FHEIIPSELISIFNE

-3962 TEYHNYTPSSQ
+3962 TEYHNYTPSTQ
-3973 QIQWFWRAIRSF
+3973 QIQWFWRAVRSF

-4049 YETLRSQL
+4049 YETLRAQL